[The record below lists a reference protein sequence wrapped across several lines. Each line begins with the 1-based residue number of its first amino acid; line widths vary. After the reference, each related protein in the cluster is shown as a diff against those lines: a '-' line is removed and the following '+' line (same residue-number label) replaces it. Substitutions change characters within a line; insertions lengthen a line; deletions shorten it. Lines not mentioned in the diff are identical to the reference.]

1 MKGKLLKSLVAFL
14 VVLAVNIAVLEFF
27 NGVALQ
33 ESARVA
39 LGLVAFDLGSSFALA
54 FYLVHVMTSR

>member
-27 NGVALQ
+27 NGGALQ

-39 LGLVAFDLGSSFALA
+39 LALIAFDLVSLSTLS